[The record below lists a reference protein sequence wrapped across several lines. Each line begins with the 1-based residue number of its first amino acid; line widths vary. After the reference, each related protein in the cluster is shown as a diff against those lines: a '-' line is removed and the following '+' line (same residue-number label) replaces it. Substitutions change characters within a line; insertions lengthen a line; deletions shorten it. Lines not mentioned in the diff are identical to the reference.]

1 MAHKIFDEAQ
11 IMAAYT
17 LNSWFVTFSPW
28 FEGDNMVVSF
38 VKKGSKGKDSF
49 PVYVSLDKFEKFI
62 NSIEDGTFKTAL
74 FNDTKSDNPEAW
86 TYRTGNNG
94 SKQLAIGLGKVNSK
108 TGKRNVCIHGYDATR
123 SKDKNAD
130 VPISYENLEDLAS
143 NYRLIV
149 GPAPTDNIW
158 HKMLHEAF
166 WAAYKT
172 KASHYAKGAD
182 DEETLDESV
191 VSVQEDIPVNA
202 PSESKE
208 TSTFESDVTLTSYK
222 KEGNVVSFSGTIEGQ
237 DAVLR
242 ISSTELGGKD
252 KNAWKAVSDDM
263 SKGKVSVRLKLRH
276 VRNEEYTIL
285 AIA

>member
-1 MAHKIFDEAQ
+1 MAHKIYDEAQ

-49 PVYVSLDKFEKFI
+49 PIYVALDKFEKFLK
-62 NSIEDGTFKTAL
+62 SIENGSFKNAL
-74 FNDTKSDNPEAW
+74 AEDTKSDNPEAW

-108 TGKRNVCIHGYDATR
+108 TGKRNVCVHGYDATR
-123 SKDKNAD
+123 TKDKNAD
-130 VPISYENLEDLAS
+130 VPISYEILEDLAA

-158 HKMLHEAF
+158 HKMLYDAF
-166 WAAYKT
+166 WSAYKT
-172 KASHYAKGAD
+172 KAGHYTKGAE
-182 DEETLDESV
+182 DEETIDETPV
-191 VSVQEDIPVNA
+191 AVQDEVPVNA
-202 PSESKE
+202 PSESKDM
-208 TSTFESDVTLTSYK
+208 STFETDVTLTSYK
-222 KEGNVVSFSGTIEGQ
+222 KEGDVVSFSGTIEGQ
-237 DAVLR
+237 DAILR

-252 KNAWKAVSDDM
+252 KQAWKNVSDNM
-263 SKGKVSVRLKLRH
+263 SKGNADVRLKLRH